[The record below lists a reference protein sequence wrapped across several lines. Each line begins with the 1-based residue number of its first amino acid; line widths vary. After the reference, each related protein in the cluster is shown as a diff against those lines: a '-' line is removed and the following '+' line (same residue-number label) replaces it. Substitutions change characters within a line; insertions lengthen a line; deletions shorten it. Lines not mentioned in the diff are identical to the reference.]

1 MQSTERSIRPTT
13 EDSKDGMR
21 IQKFLSRAGV
31 ASRRKAEAMVLDGRV
46 CVNGTVVT
54 ELGTK
59 VDPTLDRV
67 EVDGASVRL
76 PDALWIRLHKPAGV
90 LCTAEDTHG
99 RRTIYDLLP
108 AEHRGLRYVGRLDL
122 ETEGLL
128 LLTNDGD
135 VANRLQHPRY
145 QVEREYEVSVEGI
158 PGEGDIARLR
168 EGVVLDD
175 GLARPVGVDVA
186 PPVEERGNLRVV
198 MTEGRKREVRRLMYA
213 LGYPVVTLRRV
224 RFGPVTLGDLPPG
237 EWEPLSPD
245 DVVALGEC
253 AEEA

>member
-1 MQSTERSIRPTT
+1 
-13 EDSKDGMR
+13 MR
-21 IQKFLSRAGV
+21 IQKFLSRAGA

-46 CVNGTVVT
+46 RVNGTVVS

-67 EVDGASVRL
+67 ELDGTPVHLSEAR
-76 PDALWIRLHKPAGV
+76 WIRFHKPAGV

-108 AEHRGLRYVGRLDL
+108 GENRGLRYVGRLDL

-145 QVEREYEVSVEGI
+145 RVEREYEVCVQGVPSKK
-158 PGEGDIARLR
+158 DIARLR
-168 EGVVLDD
+168 AGVVLDD
-175 GLARPVGVDVA
+175 GLARPVRLEVA
-186 PPVEERGNLRVV
+186 APVKECGNLTLV

-213 LGYPVVTLRRV
+213 VGFPVVTLKRV
-224 RFGPVTLGDLPPG
+224 RFGPVKLGDLPPG
-237 EWEPLSPD
+237 EWETLSSH
-245 DVVALGEC
+245 DVLALGKC
-253 AEEA
+253 AGEAAP

>member
-1 MQSTERSIRPTT
+1 
-13 EDSKDGMR
+13 MR
-21 IQKFLSRAGV
+21 IQKFLSRTGA

-46 CVNGTVVT
+46 RVNGTVVT

-67 EVDGASVRL
+67 ELDGTPVRL
-76 PDALWIRLHKPAGV
+76 SEARWIRFHKPAGV

-108 AEHRGLRYVGRLDL
+108 GEYGGLRYVGRLDL

-145 QVEREYEVSVEGI
+145 QVEREYEVCVQGVPSKK
-158 PGEGDIARLR
+158 DITRLR
-168 EGVVLDD
+168 AGVVLDD
-175 GLARPVGVDVA
+175 GLARPVRLEVA
-186 PPVEERGNLRVV
+186 APVKEYGNLTLV
-198 MTEGRKREVRRLMYA
+198 MTEGRKREVRRLMHVV
-213 LGYPVVTLRRV
+213 GFPVVTLRRV
-224 RFGPVTLGDLPPG
+224 RFGPVKLGDLPPG
-237 EWEPLSPD
+237 KWETLSSR
-245 DVVALGEC
+245 DVVALGKC
-253 AEEA
+253 TGDA